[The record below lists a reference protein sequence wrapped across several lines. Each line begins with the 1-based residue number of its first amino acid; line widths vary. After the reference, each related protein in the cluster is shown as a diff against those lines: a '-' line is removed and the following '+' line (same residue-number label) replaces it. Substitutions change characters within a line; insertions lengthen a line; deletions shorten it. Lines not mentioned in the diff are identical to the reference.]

1 MNQEEIENLL
11 DDYDAEIHLYS
22 KGNQYRLTKT
32 PNREYRFEEISNQ
45 ETVTSKDINAL
56 YQTDFHGIKI
66 KDILETE
73 SLYE

>member
-1 MNQEEIENLL
+1 MNQEEIEKLL

-22 KGNQYRLTKT
+22 KGNQYRLRKT
-32 PNREYRFEEISNQ
+32 PTEEYLFEQVSNRE
-45 ETVTSKDINAL
+45 TVSSKDINTL

-73 SLYE
+73 SFID

>member
-11 DDYDAEIHLYS
+11 DDYDAEIHLYF

-32 PNREYRFEEISNQ
+32 PEEEYLFEQVSNRETIL
-45 ETVTSKDINAL
+45 SKDINTL

-66 KDILETE
+66 KNILETE